1 MERKFMKK
9 RMGKQMIAAATAAV
23 MMCSPVV
30 SSVHASDSLIDR
42 AKAVNIVQ
50 GQNYAGELG
59 ENGAKDDTETYTFT
73 LDSASEVNIDQNV
86 RKKRNAYATL
96 YNEDG
101 NKVCRLT
108 DSNMYLSAGTYYIV
122 FTNLGS
128 SPCEFSLAV
137 SASTSHE
144 SFVDTIS
151 SGNDTL
157 ATASAIKLNT
167 RYTGQVDITDE
178 NDWYKIV
185 IPSDGKFGFS
195 FTYDNKPTAYEPVE
209 YEFTDDDGNAFTP
222 GSTIKA
228 GTYYLK
234 VSYAGDYGSPY
245 HFIVSYKASAKKVG
259 KTSITSLSSGK
270 TYFKVKFRKASN
282 AQKYQISYSTSS
294 KFKKAKTITTK
305 SLSYTKKGLKK
316 KTKYY
321 VRVRG
326 IRKEGKKTKY
336 GSYSTAKSVRTKK

>member
-9 RMGKQMIAAATAAV
+9 RMRKQMIAAAAAAV
-23 MMCSPVV
+23 MMCALVV
-30 SSVHASDSLIDR
+30 PSVHASDSLIGQ
-42 AKAVNIVQ
+42 AKAVSIVQ

-73 LDSASEVNIDQNV
+73 LDSASEVTIEQNV

-101 NKVCRLT
+101 NKVCRLS

-144 SFVDTIS
+144 SFADTIS

-178 NDWYKIV
+178 YDWYKIV

-209 YEFTDDDGNAFTP
+209 YEFTDAGGNAFTP

-245 HFIVSYKASAKKVG
+245 HFIVSYEASAKKVG
-259 KTSITSLSSGK
+259 KTSIISLSSGK
-270 TYFKVKFRKASN
+270 TYFKVKFRKAVN
-282 AQKYQISYSTSS
+282 AQKYQISYSTNS

-305 SLSYTKKGLKK
+305 SLSYTKKGLEK

-326 IRKEGKKTKY
+326 IRTEGGKTKY
-336 GSYSTAKSVRTKK
+336 GSYSTVKSVRTKK